1 MELRHLRY
9 FVAVAEEQHITRAA
23 LRLGLQQPPLS
34 AQIRQLETELG
45 ATLLTRT
52 PRGVVPNA
60 AGRAFLEDAKA
71 ILDSVERASARALRI
86 ARGQLGRLPVGF
98 TTSAMLHPFVRRI
111 LRAFRDAYP
120 EVELAL
126 DEGNAAELTRAVE
139 EGRMAA
145 GFLRIPVARPP
156 GVAFLELL
164 REPLLAVLPAA
175 HKLAGDAAPLD
186 LRALADER
194 FILVRRPGAP
204 GIYENVI
211 QACRAAGFA
220 PKVVAEV
227 PHMLTNVNLVAAG
240 AGVSIVPASMQEI
253 GFQDVRYRS
262 LRPEHALAA
271 PLTLVCLTGND
282 DPILINLVALA
293 QGLAAEA

>member
-1 MELRHLRY
+1 
-9 FVAVAEEQHITRAA
+9 
-23 LRLGLQQPPLS
+23 
-34 AQIRQLETELG
+34 
-45 ATLLTRT
+45 
-52 PRGVVPNA
+52 
-60 AGRAFLEDAKA
+60 
-71 ILDSVERASARALRI
+71 
-86 ARGQLGRLPVGF
+86 
-98 TTSAMLHPFVRRI
+98 MLHPFVRRI

-120 EVELAL
+120 EIELAL

-139 EGRMAA
+139 AGRMAA

-156 GVAFLELL
+156 GIMFLELL
-164 REPLLAVLPAA
+164 QEPLLVVLPAA
-175 HKLAGDAAPLD
+175 HKLACGTMPLD
-186 LRALADER
+186 LRALAEER
-194 FILVRRPGAP
+194 FILVRQPGAP

-253 GFQDVRYRS
+253 GFQDVRYRT

-282 DPILINLVALA
+282 DPILVNLVALA
-293 QGLAAEA
+293 QGLAASEGSPSHFSP